1 MKVGIL
7 GGGQLGRMLLQAAA
21 NYPVEVHVME
31 NDANCPASHLCNHFT
46 KGDIKNADDV
56 FQFGKELDAIT
67 IEIESVSV
75 EGLKKLRDHGVR
87 VFPSPEALE
96 IIKNKIHQKE
106 FYARH
111 GIPTSAFVITRSAKE
126 IKDFPQYFPAVHKA
140 ATGGYDGR
148 GVQVLNDMSEVD
160 KAFDSDAVLEK
171 KIEIRKE
178 IAVIVAKNERGETA
192 IYQPSEMIFDPALNL
207 LQYQLSPAEVV
218 KEVRWKAEA
227 MALAVVNHLESAGIF
242 AVELFVDNN
251 DNVWLNETAPR
262 VHNSGHDTIEG
273 NFSSQYDMVWRI
285 ILGLPLGNTK
295 KISQTALVNLI
306 GNSDGVIDENDP
318 ALNEILKIENAF
330 VHLYGKKENRP
341 GRKMGHVTL
350 LGDDRSTLV
359 YLANK
364 VRHIWENGGA
374 IND

>member
-31 NDANCPASHLCNHFT
+31 NDADCPASHLCNHFT
-46 KGDIKNADDV
+46 KGDIRNADDV
-56 FQFGKELDAIT
+56 FEFGKNLDAVT
-67 IEIESVSV
+67 IEIESVSL

-96 IIKNKIHQKE
+96 IIKNKIYQKE
-106 FYARH
+106 FYVRH
-111 GIPTSAFVITRSAKE
+111 EIPTSAFVVTRSAN
-126 IKDFPQYFPAVHKA
+126 DLRNYPQYFPAVHKA

-148 GVQVLNDMSEVD
+148 GVQVLDSPGEVD
-160 KAFDSDAVLEK
+160 KAFEGDAVLEK
-171 KIEIRKE
+171 KIDIKKE
-178 IAVIVAKNERGETA
+178 IAIIVGKNEKGETA
-192 IYQPSEMIFDPALNL
+192 IYLPSEMVFDPALNL
-207 LQYQLSPAEVV
+207 LQYQLSPADIPEEV
-218 KEVRWKAEA
+218 KWKAEA
-227 MALAVVNHLESAGIF
+227 MALAVVNHLQSAGIF
-242 AVELFVDNN
+242 AIELFVDKN

-295 KISQTALVNLI
+295 KISPTALVNLI
-306 GNSDGVIDENDP
+306 GNSHGIIDEKDY

-350 LGDDRSTLV
+350 LSEDRSNLV

-364 VRHIWENGGA
+364 VRHIWEDGGEEK
-374 IND
+374 